1 MEDKKTAACRIT
13 AVVNRDFQDKPPQQ
27 TVVEC
32 GVDVHN
38 HITGRAAVLKENSGF
53 FAGFMRRTEQVS
65 SSSVDVISFLVP
77 VDLEEQALG
86 LMAEKFK
93 LNVFGSGSV
102 YSETVEVL
110 RDCCGINTNAE
121 LLQPVEKIRMQ
132 TQLTGICCI
141 VLRGMGDLVSRVT
154 LETGSCVPTVTFGQG
169 AGLRDRLGLWRITIP
184 AEKEIVTLIVNSYEA
199 EEIMSIIV
207 DSVKLDQPG
216 RGFIYQF
223 PVRRGLVNMKV
234 IQGTRSHA
242 ASMEQVVLA
251 LDEIKG
257 GTEWRRRRLSVPYTG
272 IRHRRFM
279 TDLQE
284 LALQCDEGD
293 GEDYVKIA
301 MGAGASGATISE
313 YRHIQPGEN
322 QIISPAREKCSIIVT
337 PELSSEIVAHFR
349 LSGVLD
355 EGSHNDLYIR
365 EVNKAYSY
373 SAG

>member
-1 MEDKKTAACRIT
+1 MRDEKNVACRIT
-13 AVVNRDFQDKPPQQ
+13 AVVNKDFQDKPPQQ
-27 TVVEC
+27 TITEC
-32 GVDVHN
+32 GVKVQS
-38 HITGRAAVLKENSGF
+38 HISGRAAVLKETSGF
-53 FAGFMRRTEQVS
+53 LASIMRRTEQIS
-65 SSSVDVISFLVP
+65 SNSVDVLSFLVTP
-77 VDLEEQALG
+77 ELEQRALQ

-110 RDCCGINTNAE
+110 RDSCGIDKNTE
-121 LLQPVEKIRMQ
+121 LLQPAEKIRMQ

-141 VLRGMGDLVSRVT
+141 VLRGMGDLVSRVA

-184 AEKEIVTLIVNSYEA
+184 AEKEIVTLVVNSYEA

-207 DSVKLDQPG
+207 ESVKLDQPG

-272 IRHRRFM
+272 ARHRRFM
-279 TDLQE
+279 INLQE
-284 LALQCDEGD
+284 LALHCDEGE

-301 MGAGASGATISE
+301 MGAGAPGATISE
-313 YRHIQPGEN
+313 YRHMQTGEK
-322 QIISPAREKCSIIVT
+322 QEISPARERCSIIVT
-337 PELSSEIVAHFR
+337 PEQCSEIVSHFR
-349 LSGVLD
+349 VSGVLD
-355 EGSHNDLYIR
+355 ESSHNDLYIR
-365 EVNKAYSY
+365 AVPKAYSY